1 MTKYKATLE
10 WLFTQLPM
18 FQRVGAMA
26 FKKDLTNIRKLCAA
40 LGNPQDK
47 FKAIHIAGTNGKGS
61 TAHMLSAVMQSHGF
75 KTGLY
80 TSPHYRDFRERIK
93 IDGKLISQKSVIS
106 FVEENKTLFE
116 EIRPSFFEITVA
128 LAFKHFADKKV
139 DIAIIETGLGGRLDS
154 TNIITPLLS
163 IITNIG
169 FDHQQFLG
177 DTLPLIAGEKAGIIK
192 ENVPV
197 IVGATHEETAPVF
210 IAKAKEMN
218 AKITF
223 ADAHIVAEE
232 IESPLVSEYGNP
244 TDKTVITTFHVDIKA
259 MDMADDY
266 DLNLMGAYQAKN
278 LQTVL
283 QSLFILPTVWSDFEP
298 QEEKI
303 KTAFS
308 NLKTLTNFIG
318 RWHLLGREP
327 NIIADSAHN
336 SHGIT
341 VALKQIKEI
350 YFKQL
355 HFVIG
360 MVNDKDI
367 EKILSMLPSHATY
380 YFAKANIPRG
390 LDATELKKK
399 GKAVG
404 LKGRAYST
412 VKNALK
418 AAKRNAEK
426 DDLIYVGGSTFVVAE
441 VV

>member
-1 MTKYKATLE
+1 MTKYKATLD

-47 FKAIHIAGTNGKGS
+47 IKTIHIAGTNGKGS

-93 IDGKLISQKSVIS
+93 IDGKLISQKAVIK
-106 FVEENKTLFE
+106 FVEENKTMFE

-128 LAFKHFADKKV
+128 LAFTHFANKKV

-197 IVGATHEETAPVF
+197 IVGETNEETAPVF

-218 AKITF
+218 AEITF

-244 TDKTVITTFHVDIKA
+244 TDKTVITTFHVGIEE
-259 MDMADDY
+259 MNMVDDY

-278 LQTVL
+278 LQTVI
-283 QSLFILPTVWSDFEP
+283 QSLFILPSVWSDFEP
-298 QEEKI
+298 QAEKI
-303 KTAFS
+303 KIGFS

-341 VALKQIKEI
+341 VALNQINEI
-350 YFKQL
+350 YFEQL

-367 EKILSMLPSHATY
+367 EKILSMLPLNAAY

-390 LDATELKKK
+390 LDAGELKKK
-399 GKAVG
+399 AVSVG
-404 LKGRAYST
+404 LKGRAYSS

-418 AAKRNAEK
+418 AAKRKAGK